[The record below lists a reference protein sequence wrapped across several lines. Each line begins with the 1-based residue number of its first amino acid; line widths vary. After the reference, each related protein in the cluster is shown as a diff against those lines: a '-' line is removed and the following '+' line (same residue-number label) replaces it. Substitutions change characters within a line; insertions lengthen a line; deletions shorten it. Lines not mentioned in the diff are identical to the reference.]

1 MSTEQNNLKKIED
14 VLESL
19 GGMSRA
25 KAPDFFYTRLKA
37 RMDGELDLAGGP
49 IGRLLTRP
57 ALALTLAV
65 IILVM
70 NVTVI
75 MQLWDQDNTT
85 MPIDNPSA
93 VAAVDYNS
101 GTYPVYDENP
111 VEP

>member
-1 MSTEQNNLKKIED
+1 MSTELNNSKKIED

-37 RMDGELDLAGGP
+37 RKDGEMELAGGP

-70 NVTVI
+70 NIAVI
-75 MQLWDQDNTT
+75 SQLWNQEAAIS
-85 MPIDNPSA
+85 IDNAP
-93 VAAVDYNS
+93 VAAVDYNI

>member
-1 MSTEQNNLKKIED
+1 MSTEQNNSKKIED

-19 GGMSRA
+19 GGMRRA
-25 KAPDFFYTRLKA
+25 KAPDFFYTRLRA
-37 RMDGELDLAGGP
+37 RMDGELELAGGT

-57 ALALTLAV
+57 ALTLTLAV

-75 MQLWDQDNTT
+75 MQLWEQDNA

-93 VAAVDYNS
+93 VAAVDYNT
-101 GTYPVYDENP
+101 GTYPVYEENP